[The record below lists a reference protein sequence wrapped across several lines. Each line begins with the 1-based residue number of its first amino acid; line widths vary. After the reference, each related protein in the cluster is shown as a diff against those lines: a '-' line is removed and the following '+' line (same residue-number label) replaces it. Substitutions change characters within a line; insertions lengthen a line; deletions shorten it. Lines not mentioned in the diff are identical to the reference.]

1 MQLPFSLFPF
11 LHRFPRISCV
21 YFSVVLA
28 DIWTYLIK
36 IWETGIFYG
45 KQAGI
50 LLAIPTLR
58 SETHTH
64 THTHTHKS
72 PALETHECLCDN
84 DELARYFNTR
94 HWIRNPFLR
103 WDYICLDVYTRLRV
117 SRGRADVDV
126 GGRSLVHMC
135 YLCYG
140 FKPWQDTSNHIVS
153 NETQASIGRS
163 VLSPSPVIHPISP
176 KLPPPSWQN
185 VDPLGRPSGH

>member
-1 MQLPFSLFPF
+1 MNLPFSLFPF
-11 LHRFPRISCV
+11 LHRFPSISCV

-28 DIWTYLIK
+28 DILTYLIK
-36 IWETGIFYG
+36 IWETDIFTG
-45 KQAGI
+45 SRQASFWRF
-50 LLAIPTLR
+50 PH
-58 SETHTH
+58 EEVKNTHTQIPSSWD
-64 THTHTHKS
+64 TQ
-72 PALETHECLCDN
+72 THECLCDN
-84 DELARYFNTR
+84 DELAWYFNTR
-94 HWIRNPFLR
+94 HWIRNPLSR

-126 GGRSLVHMC
+126 GGRSLVLTC

-153 NETQASIGRS
+153 NETPASIGRS